1 MGVLAANAGPFAG
14 FLISLLLELP
24 PMFGIGP
31 LELTV
36 ILVVALLVM
45 GPKKLP
51 ELARTLGR
59 GLAEF
64 RRASND
70 LKRSIDMDLEEHK
83 IEPPAGPAQTG
94 ISNIAAKKGD
104 KVGSNAKKQVE
115 QLGEDPL
122 DPKPESELE
131 TEPAD
136 DEPIPAA
143 SPAPAVKRETEPSV
157 D

>member
-1 MGVLAANAGPFAG
+1 MGVLAANAGPSPG

-70 LKRSIDMDLEEHK
+70 LKRSIDMDLEDHK

-94 ISNIAAKKGD
+94 VSHVASKKGHE
-104 KVGSNAKKQVE
+104 VGSNTKTKAE
-115 QLGEDPL
+115 PHGEDPL

-136 DEPIPAA
+136 DDPIPAA
-143 SPAPAVKRETEPSV
+143 SPAPAVKRETEPPV

>member
-1 MGVLAANAGPFAG
+1 LGVLAANADPSAG

-70 LKRSIDMDLEEHK
+70 LKRSIDMDLEDHK

-94 ISNIAAKKGD
+94 VSNVASKKGQE
-104 KVGSNAKKQVE
+104 VGSNTKTKAE
-115 QLGEDPL
+115 QHGEDPL
-122 DPKPESELE
+122 DPKSESELE

-136 DEPIPAA
+136 DDPIPAA
-143 SPAPAVKRETEPSV
+143 SPAPAVKRETEPPV